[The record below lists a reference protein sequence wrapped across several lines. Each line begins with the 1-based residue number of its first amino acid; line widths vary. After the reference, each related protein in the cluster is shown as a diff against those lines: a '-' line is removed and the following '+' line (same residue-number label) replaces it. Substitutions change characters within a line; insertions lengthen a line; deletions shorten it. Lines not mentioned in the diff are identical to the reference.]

1 MLHVQI
7 EHVNQRVIA
16 IKLNYISNH
25 CIYVNMC
32 VPVYFVY
39 EFNKINNRTAVKGI

>member
-16 IKLNYISNH
+16 IKYNYILYISNH

-32 VPVYFVY
+32 VPVYFMY
-39 EFNKINNRTAVKGI
+39 EFNKINKYIS